1 MRKNIL
7 IHIGSLNAGG
17 AEKSLVSL
25 LSTMPK
31 DKYDIDLLLVR
42 KDGLL
47 MDLLPSH
54 INILETPLQYN
65 CYSNSPK
72 NIGFYI
78 RHNPKYLIKK
88 LYTAYKYKKKKNNKE
103 SLDQCIWSIW
113 KDTFKPLEKK
123 YDVAISYLEGI
134 TNYYIIDKV
143 NAKKKLIWIHNEYD
157 KLGYSRDFDMPYFKK
172 ADAIVTISQ
181 LCKENLVKNFPL
193 LKERI
198 HVLEN
203 ICNPKLIC
211 DMANAEIDDPLF
223 NCSAGI
229 FRILTIGR
237 LTPQKNYLMAIDSA
251 RILKDKGID
260 FRWYIIG
267 AGPLKADI
275 ERRISEQGL
284 DNHVILLGLRANPY
298 AYMKQC
304 NIVVQSSI
312 FEGKSIV
319 LDEAKILCKPIVAT
333 CYNTVYDTIEDG
345 INGVITEMTPESL
358 ANGIYNLLKAP
369 EERIRYSK
377 YLRENMTNNM
387 SELNKYINLID

>member
-25 LSTMPK
+25 LSTIPK

-47 MDLLPSH
+47 MNLIPSH
-54 INILETPLQYN
+54 INILETPLQYK

-88 LYTAYKYKKKKNNKE
+88 LYTAYKYKKSKKE
-103 SLDQCIWSIW
+103 SLDQYIWSIW

-134 TNYYIIDKV
+134 TNYYILDKV
-143 NAKKKLIWIHNEYD
+143 DARKKLIWIHNEYD
-157 KLGYSRDFDMPYFKK
+157 KLGYDKNYDAPYFEK

-198 HVLEN
+198 HILEN
-203 ICNPKLIC
+203 ISNPQLIW
-211 DMANAEIDDPLF
+211 DMANTEIDDPQF
-223 NCSAGI
+223 NSSAGI

-251 RILKDKGID
+251 RILKDKGLE

-267 AGPLKADI
+267 AGPLKTEI
-275 ERRISEQGL
+275 EKRISGQGL

-304 NIVVQSSI
+304 DIVVQSSM

-333 CYNTVYDTIEDG
+333 CYNTVYDTIENG
-345 INGVITEMTPESL
+345 INGVITGMTPESL

-377 YLRENMTNNM
+377 YLRENITNNL
-387 SELNKYINLID
+387 SELHKYINLID